1 MQSLT
6 LSLPGRQKRSRRIAA
21 GLKKPPGLKS
31 LNGLKGSRAKRPR
44 RRTVSEILNAA
55 YRRHCRDR
63 ETLDALRLC
72 LEEEEGAAASS

>member
-6 LSLPGRQKRSRRIAA
+6 PSLPRHPNRSRRLAS
-21 GLKKPPGLKS
+21 GLKKPP
-31 LNGLKGSRAKRPR
+31 GLKGSRAKRPR
-44 RRTVSEILNAA
+44 RQTVSEILHEA

-72 LEEEEGAAASS
+72 LEEEEKIASAS